1 MFCSS
6 HQLPDD
12 ALAAGLWSTHG
23 PEMPR
28 ETLWVFCKKKERHR
42 RWGTRRSTKQSRA
55 EGRWECGDRKQWKPL
70 ARSTEQSLTEEQ
82 KVSAAGEEGTRKRS
96 YKLSIRVPDCGARK
110 SVFNPA
116 GVKSNKI

>member
-1 MFCSS
+1 MG
-6 HQLPDD
+6 HQ
-12 ALAAGLWSTHG
+12 
-23 PEMPR
+23 
-28 ETLWVFCKKKERHR
+28 KKYKAELSRGQVGV
-42 RWGTRRSTKQSRA
+42 WGQKA
-55 EGRWECGDRKQWKPL
+55 VEPL